1 MYREC
6 LQNSLRLPEAS
17 PFPAYLLA
25 IQIRVQRALLPLKL
39 LEYLALK
46 ARLEEIFTEIPLQTA
61 YATISCEASSST

>member
-17 PFPAYLLA
+17 PLPAYLLA

-46 ARLEEIFTEIPLQTA
+46 ARLEEIFT
-61 YATISCEASSST
+61 